1 MRQVEGA
8 VMLVTGS
15 TDGIGKETARRLAA
29 MGASVLVHGR
39 SRERAEQALAELREG
54 TGNENL
60 DLVVGDL
67 SSMREVRGIAEQVRE
82 AGRGRLDVLLNNA
95 GVVAEERK
103 ETEDGHEL
111 TFAVN
116 HLAPFL
122 LTNLLLD
129 ELKGSA
135 PSCIITVS
143 SIAHGGTRIDFDDPN
158 LERGYSM
165 NRAYARSK
173 LANLLFTYEL
183 ARQLEGTGV
192 TANALHP
199 GVIGT
204 KLLEVGFGGGGSS
217 VGSGAETSVY
227 LATSPEVEGV
237 TGRYFR
243 NKKEAESS
251 PASHDQEAQR
261 KLWELSEKMV
271 GLA

>member
-1 MRQVEGA
+1 MRQVEGS

-15 TDGIGKETARRLAA
+15 TDGIGKETARRLAE
-29 MGASVLVHGR
+29 MGAAVLVHGR
-39 SRERAEQALAELREG
+39 SHERGEEALEEIRAG
-54 TGNENL
+54 TGNERL
-60 DLVVGDL
+60 RLVVGDL
-67 SSMREVRGIAEQVRE
+67 SSMAQVRGIVEQVRSE
-82 AGRGRLDVLLNNA
+82 HDRLDVLINNA
-95 GVVAEERK
+95 GVVAEERT
-103 ETEDGHEL
+103 ETEDGYEL

-129 ELKGSA
+129 ELRRAA
-135 PSCIITVS
+135 PSRIITVS

-158 LERGYSM
+158 LRDGYSM

-183 ARQLEGTGV
+183 AKRLEGTGV

-204 KLLEVGFGGGGSS
+204 KLLEVGFGGGGSPVRS
-217 VGSGAETSVY
+217 GSETSVY

-237 TGRYFR
+237 SGRYFR
-243 NKKEAESS
+243 NKNEASSS
-251 PASHDQEAQR
+251 PASHDEEAQR
-261 KLWELSEKMV
+261 KLWELSERMV